1 MLSAE
6 TFTQGVKSVN
16 VSNGDNLHEMT
27 NPVFLSF
34 FSFFFLKNEKNITN
48 LSSAELAMRVV
59 KV

>member
-34 FSFFFLKNEKNITN
+34 FFFFLKNEKNITN